1 MIRMRP
7 VGIVEIDSVRDLP
20 PGVACTPAREEG
32 CDVARRRIPTANRP
46 IATRL
51 AWVAL
56 LSQLGGIAAADDLPP
71 EVSAATAAPGLYAVL
86 STSLGIVICAL
97 EFEKTPVTVGNFV
110 GLAEGRIQFLEPRT
124 QEWVS
129 RPYYDG
135 MKFNRVVKDFVIQ
148 GGDPLGDGTGGPGYV
163 FIDEFHHDLHHDRPG
178 ILSMANSGPGTN
190 GSQFFI
196 TLAKLSY
203 LDNRHTVFGHVVHG
217 MDVLQ
222 RMANQPMTG
231 ADNSTPVVEVVL
243 RKVSVI
249 RRGASAEKFDPVAA
263 FERQDEIMAEREV
276 QRQVRAAQF
285 RAELDQEMLHAQATE
300 SGVKFVVRSEGQGVL
315 PERGDQVLVHYV
327 GFLED
332 GTKFDSSYDRG
343 QPFQFPVGQGRVI
356 PGLDEICLH
365 MRPGEK
371 RRVLVPASMAYGDK
385 GSKRFG
391 IPPKALLIFDV
402 ELIEVVRH

>member
-1 MIRMRP
+1 M
-7 VGIVEIDSVRDLP
+7 VR
-20 PGVACTPAREEG
+20 RQM
-32 CDVARRRIPTANRP
+32 PTRHWAV
-46 IATRL
+46 ATRL
-51 AWVAL
+51 ATLAL
-56 LSQLGGIAAADDLPP
+56 LWRFDLAAAADDTD
-71 EVSAATAAPGLYAVL
+71 VSAATAPPGLYAVL
-86 STSLGIVICAL
+86 ETSLGTVVCAL

-135 MKFNRVVKDFVIQ
+135 MKFHRVVKDFVIQ
-148 GGDPLGDGTGGPGYV
+148 GGDPLADGTGGPGYV
-163 FIDEFHHDLHHDRPG
+163 FIDEFHRELRHDRPG
-178 ILSMANSGPGTN
+178 VLSMANSGPGTN

-203 LDNRHTVFGHVVHG
+203 LDGRHTVFGHVVHG

-222 RMANQPMTG
+222 RIASQPMTG
-231 ADNSTPVVEVVL
+231 NDQSAPVVEVVL

-249 RRGASAEKFDPVAA
+249 RRGAAAASYDPVAA

-276 QRQVRAAQF
+276 QRQVQAALFRAA
-285 RAELDQEMLHAQATE
+285 LDKEMVHAQATAN
-300 SGVKFVVRSEGQGVL
+300 GVQYVVRSEGQGVL
-315 PERGDQVLVHYV
+315 PEGGDQVLVHYV
-327 GFLED
+327 GYLED

-356 PGLDEICLH
+356 PGLDEICGT

-371 RRVLVPASMAYGDK
+371 RRVVVPAGMAYGDHGAK
-385 GSKRFG
+385 KFG
-391 IPPKALLIFDV
+391 IPPKANLIFDV
-402 ELIEVVRH
+402 ELIEIVRH